1 MPREASK
8 VTALRYHGL
17 LYRLDGS
24 YRRLLWYSNEV
35 DGLHVER
42 GQFPVSDEFVERNGN
57 RFRHF

>member
-42 GQFPVSDEFVERNGN
+42 GQFPRL
-57 RFRHF
+57 